1 MNGTQRERYSQSEN
15 MFLILVSFLFG
26 AVFSNTGIKKNT
38 YYLEMC

>member
-1 MNGTQRERYSQSEN
+1 MVHRESGTASEN